1 MQNEIAAMLVTN
13 FWFSLRVAPIVVV
26 VATIIRTAL
35 LLTGKRRAFRTWTRN
50 PLLSAVTIIFA
61 PGMVIN
67 TGIRYGIC
75 SLFGIDLEGIGG
87 GSTYA
92 EINLFIKVDRPPRVA
107 VLVTALY
114 ISTLLS
120 IFIGFALM
128 FLPIVLLA
136 GAPIVLLSW
145 YVALGVLFNSCI
157 RGGDVSLLS
166 AALKGRPRSGSIELV
181 AAMAILALL
190 YSLILGVPA

>member
-26 VATIIRTAL
+26 VATAIRTAL

-67 TGIRYGIC
+67 TGIRYGVC

-92 EINLFIKVDRPPRVA
+92 EINLFIKVDRPPRVSI
-107 VLVTALY
+107 LVIALF

-120 IFIGFALM
+120 IFVGFALM
-128 FLPIVLLA
+128 FLPFVLLA
-136 GAPIVLLSW
+136 GAPVVLLSW

-166 AALKGRPRSGSIELV
+166 AALKGRPRSGAIELV
-181 AAMAILALL
+181 AAMAVLVLL
-190 YSLILGVPA
+190 YTLILGVPV